1 MADAALRRDWIAP
14 GMDLIV
20 EGTRSGPL
28 YVLRD
33 GELEVLRNGRHVATL
48 RTPGAVIGEMS
59 ILLERPHTAT
69 VRALTPV
76 EVFVVDD
83 ALAVLA
89 AHPDWLLHIARL
101 LARRVDVTTAA
112 LTRDPSADDTL
123 VLPGTLLTSWGDP
136 TL

>member
-20 EGTRSGPL
+20 EGDAGGPL
-28 YVLRD
+28 YVLKE
-33 GELEVLRNGRHVATL
+33 GELEVLRNGRHVTTI

-59 ILLERPHTAT
+59 VLLERPHTAT

-76 EVFVVDD
+76 DVFVIDD
-83 ALAVLA
+83 ALAVLK
-89 AHPDWLLHIARL
+89 AHPDWLLQIARL

-112 LTRDPSADDTL
+112 LTEAPPADAPL
-123 VLPGTLLTSWGDP
+123 VLPGALLTSWTDP
-136 TL
+136 AL